1 MEKGVWFLK
10 IDPADTSK
18 MCSSC
23 GTITDL
29 KLGEQIFECPACGL
43 ILDRDYNASLNIK
56 RLATQ
61 SLGEIP
67 KSPKGSVD
75 VQLPALSACKKDKNT
90 IKKKAKPS
98 KEKAKKSKE
107 GKKKVNSKKSPDKGI
122 DREITEQLIIY
133 ILTNYE
139 DKTQLTEKVLRNLVY
154 HCDFNYHR
162 LYGETMT
169 KSRYT
174 ETKRRLLN
182 PELSSIMRNL
192 LKNRIIKKNF
202 YTSFDGRLKNYL
214 TSAFP
219 FCPSAFT
226 EKQRQVIDE
235 TIRQHISSGR

>member
-75 VQLPALSACKKDKNT
+75 VQSSVPFVRKGTDEKRQSRTSKKQRKTKARKDQT
-90 IKKKAKPS
+90 IK
-98 KEKAKKSKE
+98 
-107 GKKKVNSKKSPDKGI
+107 NDKRI
-122 DREITEQLIIY
+122 DKEITEKLIIY
-133 ILTNYE
+133 ILANYE
-139 DKTQLTEKVLRNLVY
+139 DKTRLTEKVLRSLVY

>member
-98 KEKAKKSKE
+98 KEKAKKSKSKE
-107 GKKKVNSKKSPDKGI
+107 RSDNKKRQKDRQRDHRKVDNLYPCELRRQDTADGKSPAQPCLLL
-122 DREITEQLIIY
+122 RSQLPSTVMCRNIY
-133 ILTNYE
+133 PN
-139 DKTQLTEKVLRNLVY
+139 
-154 HCDFNYHR
+154 
-162 LYGETMT
+162 
-169 KSRYT
+169 
-174 ETKRRLLN
+174 
-182 PELSSIMRNL
+182 
-192 LKNRIIKKNF
+192 
-202 YTSFDGRLKNYL
+202 
-214 TSAFP
+214 
-219 FCPSAFT
+219 
-226 EKQRQVIDE
+226 
-235 TIRQHISSGR
+235 

>member
-18 MCSSC
+18 TCSSC
-23 GTITDL
+23 GTITNL
-29 KLGEQIFECPACGL
+29 KLGEQIFECPTCGL
-43 ILDRDYNASLNIK
+43 ILDRDYNAALNIK

-75 VQLPALSACKKDKNT
+75 VQSSVPFVRKGTDEKRQSRTSKKQRKTKARKDQT
-90 IKKKAKPS
+90 IK
-98 KEKAKKSKE
+98 
-107 GKKKVNSKKSPDKGI
+107 NDKRI
-122 DREITEQLIIY
+122 DKEITEKLIIY
-133 ILTNYE
+133 ILANYE
-139 DKTQLTEKVLRNLVY
+139 DKTRLTEKVLRSLVY

>member
-122 DREITEQLIIY
+122 DREITIKAGKAHVFKRGMKGKKGWDINLGARR
-133 ILTNYE
+133 N
-139 DKTQLTEKVLRNLVY
+139 KTRK
-154 HCDFNYHR
+154 
-162 LYGETMT
+162 G
-169 KSRYT
+169 
-174 ETKRRLLN
+174 
-182 PELSSIMRNL
+182 I
-192 LKNRIIKKNF
+192 
-202 YTSFDGRLKNYL
+202 
-214 TSAFP
+214 
-219 FCPSAFT
+219 
-226 EKQRQVIDE
+226 
-235 TIRQHISSGR
+235 